1 MPFDGG
7 NSAYPLATVRL
18 TLAPF
23 LRDLRASVV
32 KVLFVGQFLCQREW
46 VGAPDT
52 KSSRGSFL
60 RDLRASVVKVLFV
73 GQFLC
78 QR

>member
-1 MPFDGG
+1 LPFDAG
-7 NSAYPLATVRL
+7 NSAYPLVTLRL

-32 KVLFVGQFLCQREW
+32 KVLLAGQSLRQREG
-46 VGAPDT
+46 VGAPST

-60 RDLRASVVKVLFV
+60 RDLRASVVKVLFG